1 MRSSRWRLGRSAS
14 RCSTRPERGSAGSS
28 GRNCSVRWWRPL
40 GWRSARP
47 NRHGRAA
54 TGAPVDLDSGRSVQY
69 LVSQENWMTVVRQV
83 LRMPDYDELLERDG
97 RQSRPSLRN
106 ARGRR
111 RETGPLSPWRCE
123 REHQWRQRLRASRT
137 DSWSAPARAESS
149 VSNARSPAC
158 VRTRNLVGPPR
169 QGGAPRDVVSRLRKG
184 PAIIAA
190 DTYPLGRR
198 CKPAAG
204 ERDPAR
210 VARSK
215 TVAVVPTS
223 FPIGCRAAGL
233 PRHRVNRTTA
243 PRQPVY

>member
-1 MRSSRWRLGRSAS
+1 MFFFA
-14 RCSTRPERGSAGSS
+14 SAGVSPAYLTVS
-28 GRNCSVRWWRPL
+28 EIFPMETRALCIALFYAAGTGLGGIIGPQLFGPMVATVRLAVELDLTATEEQQPAPL
-40 GWRSARP
+40 
-47 NRHGRAA
+47 
-54 TGAPVDLDSGRSVQY
+54 VDLDSGRSIQY

-158 VRTRNLVGPPR
+158 VRTRNLVVHPGKAAPP
-169 QGGAPRDVVSRLRKG
+169 A
-184 PAIIAA
+184 
-190 DTYPLGRR
+190 TW
-198 CKPAAG
+198 
-204 ERDPAR
+204 
-210 VARSK
+210 
-215 TVAVVPTS
+215 
-223 FPIGCRAAGL
+223 
-233 PRHRVNRTTA
+233 
-243 PRQPVY
+243 